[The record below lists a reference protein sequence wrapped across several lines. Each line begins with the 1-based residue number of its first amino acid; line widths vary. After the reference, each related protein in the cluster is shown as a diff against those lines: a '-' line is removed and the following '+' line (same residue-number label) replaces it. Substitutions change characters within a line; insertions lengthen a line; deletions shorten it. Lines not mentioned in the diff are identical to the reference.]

1 MSYLYYWTTTRNV
14 SLVKELSRTPTPS
27 FATSFLRFVRKICDI
42 ESEGGRKILWEITCF
57 FLSWTVGANRV

>member
-42 ESEGGRKILWEITCF
+42 DSEGGRKILWDHMF
-57 FLSWTVGANRV
+57 FLSWTVGANKV